1 MYTEQVLHSLENF
14 PFQINISGKY
24 AQPICFTDFHLH
36 KEIEIIKIL
45 SGAMQVDMQKKSL
58 IIKTGDMLIINSNVP
73 HSSKSIE
80 KNTQQ
85 MLFQSDIS
93 LMYINPLE
101 NIQYPNLYSFL
112 NRAANAYYFLPNR
125 TKENKELSRYLL
137 NIYTEIKNK
146 KEMFETYVR
155 GYLNLFSACLNRN
168 QILTVN
174 NDFINSKTLTKIFPI
189 IDYID
194 KNYSSAISLNN
205 ISAATHLNEYY
216 LCRLFKAA
224 TGQTVFNY
232 LNHIRI
238 CEAQNLLT
246 KTSLSI
252 TDIALSVGF
261 SNAARFDESF
271 KKITGITPLKYR
283 RQAYSVTI

>member
-1 MYTEQVLHSLENF
+1 
-14 PFQINISGKY
+14 
-24 AQPICFTDFHLH
+24 
-36 KEIEIIKIL
+36 
-45 SGAMQVDMQKKSL
+45 
-58 IIKTGDMLIINSNVP
+58 
-73 HSSKSIE
+73 
-80 KNTQQ
+80 
-85 MLFQSDIS
+85 
-93 LMYINPLE
+93 
-101 NIQYPNLYSFL
+101 
-112 NRAANAYYFLPNR
+112 
-125 TKENKELSRYLL
+125 
-137 NIYTEIKNK
+137 
-146 KEMFETYVR
+146 MFETYVR

-168 QILTVN
+168 EILTLN
-174 NDFINSKTLTKIFPI
+174 HDFINSKTLTKIFPI

-261 SNAARFDESF
+261 SNTARFDESF
-271 KKITGITPLKYR
+271 KKITGLTPLKYR